1 MMNIRNSKISEKLN
15 ILDDLNKCHNELV
28 RLSAMYI
35 KNEIDIVEFVYLINN
50 VKKYIK
56 FGSSYYE
63 DNE

>member
-1 MMNIRNSKISEKLN
+1 MMNIRNSKISEKLD
-15 ILDDLNKCHNELV
+15 ILDGLNKCHNELV
-28 RLSAMYI
+28 RLSSMYI